1 MWQVHGQESGA
12 AKAEITHKLWT
23 EQSRGRQG
31 PDASQA
37 PHQLPQ
43 NVYSSAVLVHRAAGQ
58 AIGGGGSSSSSDG
71 GRTQQQQQ
79 KYHPR
84 GHKTHSYLPAWFP
97 DKVDTTDTR
106 VTSVK
111 RVAARLDHHAH
122 SLLPV
127 QPARTQRVPQP
138 PRDAW
143 AGGVF
148 GAGGGKGSGG
158 GGNALVQKRL
168 AVLGLMPGSSVSTST
183 CLAKGPG
190 SGPEAGG
197 KKRKGGGGGGVRMS
211 LPAGLGLVAG
221 PDEVGLRAESLP
233 NRTPSAHASGALTE
247 RWNSSSV
254 SPQIPAM
261 PHHMPRGSAGGGGG
275 VGGDGGETAVL
286 VSSHAPKPPAAV
298 DGVLRVPQRKARH
311 RMLSAG
317 KDPDTRLNSEAQLD
331 LQNVNPS
338 QLLAPAACEGDYEG
352 VVQDR
357 GGEPSEGLRKDL
369 PSLAPTYGA
378 WEEQVGGRVE
388 NLDPPEVE
396 VNQSRPLAA
405 PSSAHV
411 PHASPSLKTARGGGE
426 QGWKLEEE
434 DGEWTVGGDG
444 GGPGQVGIAG
454 AEAAAEVEATE
465 AELKLL
471 RAQLRQLVDR
481 SLFLPLSPCSRIPL
495 TRLTAHPRMCYALAL
510 LPTRTTCI
518 TDCVGFLCSWR
529 AGCSLRAGSS
539 GMSLVQVKDRVAQL
553 RARIAVVQSR
563 AAAHGV

>member
-1 MWQVHGQESGA
+1 M
-12 AKAEITHKLWT
+12 
-23 EQSRGRQG
+23 
-31 PDASQA
+31 
-37 PHQLPQ
+37 
-43 NVYSSAVLVHRAAGQ
+43 
-58 AIGGGGSSSSSDG
+58 
-71 GRTQQQQQ
+71 
-79 KYHPR
+79 
-84 GHKTHSYLPAWFP
+84 
-97 DKVDTTDTR
+97 
-106 VTSVK
+106 
-111 RVAARLDHHAH
+111 
-122 SLLPV
+122 
-127 QPARTQRVPQP
+127 
-138 PRDAW
+138 
-143 AGGVF
+143 
-148 GAGGGKGSGG
+148 
-158 GGNALVQKRL
+158 QKRL

-197 KKRKGGGGGGVRMS
+197 RKRKGGGGGGVRMS

-247 RWNSSSV
+247 RWYSSSV
-254 SPQIPAM
+254 SPHIPAM

-352 VVQDR
+352 VDQDR
-357 GGEPSEGLRKDL
+357 GCESSAGLRKDL
-369 PSLAPTYGA
+369 PSLAPTCGA
-378 WEEQVGGRVE
+378 WEEQVGVRVK

-396 VNQSRPLAA
+396 VNQSRPPAA
-405 PSSAHV
+405 PYSAHV
-411 PHASPSLKTARGGGE
+411 PHASPSLKTARGGSE
-426 QGWKLEEE
+426 QGGEAEEE
-434 DGEWTVGGDG
+434 DGAWTVGEG
-444 GGPGQVGIAG
+444 GGPGQVGSDG

-481 SLFLPLSPCSRIPL
+481 SRLLSFSLSLP
-495 TRLTAHPRMCYALAL
+495 
-510 LPTRTTCI
+510 
-518 TDCVGFLCSWR
+518 
-529 AGCSLRAGSS
+529 
-539 GMSLVQVKDRVAQL
+539 
-553 RARIAVVQSR
+553 
-563 AAAHGV
+563 AAAFRSHVLQHTRECVTH